1 MGKSNKP
8 KKKYTPKP
16 IRYPSLVTQIN
27 SFYPFEQALDRL
39 LNTGE
44 IETDAIGL
52 YIFKDG
58 AGINQSF
65 VSTLKVYIEIIEIYA
80 QRNHLTINTRPLHI
94 LQNRMFEARGF
105 DEEEII
111 KARETLN
118 VCKEIICKIN
128 SKELLDI
135 LGTVR
140 ISMKL
145 EKNIEGS
152 LKNPEVLLAKL
163 KHRVGD
169 LTYDEVLDK
178 SKEYQELY
186 EAHPEDEHIKKIR
199 DIYLEYQAAY
209 RFVKSNQL
217 SQPSVS

>member
-44 IETDAIGL
+44 IETDSVGL

-58 AGINQSF
+58 SGVNQSF
-65 VSTLKVYIEIIEIYA
+65 VSSLKVYIEVIEIYCN
-80 QRNHLTINTRPLHI
+80 RHNLTFNTKPLHV

-111 KARETLN
+111 EARKALDI
-118 VCKEIICKIN
+118 CKQIICKIN
-128 SKELLDI
+128 PKVLMDI
-135 LGTVR
+135 LNSVR
-140 ISMKL
+140 ISMKM
-145 EKNIEGS
+145 EKVTEGS

-199 DIYLEYQAAY
+199 DVYLEYQAAY
-209 RFVKSNQL
+209 RFVRINQL

>member
-1 MGKSNKP
+1 MGKSSKP
-8 KKKYTPKP
+8 KKKYMPKP

-44 IETDAIGL
+44 IETDNIGV

-80 QRNHLTINTRPLHI
+80 QRNHLIINTRPLHV

-111 KARETLN
+111 EAKETLN

-145 EKNIEGS
+145 EKSIEGS

-169 LTYDEVLDK
+169 LTYDEVLRK
-178 SKEYQELY
+178 TEEYQELY
-186 EAHPEDEHIKKIR
+186 NQNPEDEHIKKIR

-209 RFVKSNQL
+209 RFVKINQL